1 MKKIKR
7 VLLKLSG
14 EALASGK
21 GVGFSEKFVKE
32 LCGELKTLVKKN
44 YEIGIV
50 VGGGNYFRG
59 KDKVI
64 DRPSADKVG
73 MLATIMNAL
82 ILEGY
87 LKKANVKASVMNS
100 FSIDKVAPLVD
111 ISKAKEKLTKKEI
124 VIFSGGTSN
133 PFFTTD
139 STAVLRALEID
150 ADIILAAKN
159 VDGVYDSDPKKSKN
173 AKRFTKLTFKDV
185 LEKDLQ
191 VMDMA
196 SIAMAKEHN
205 IPIKVFKLVKGNI
218 LKAVSSDIGTFIS

>member
-14 EALASGK
+14 EALAADRGT
-21 GVGFSEKFVKE
+21 GFSEKFVKE
-32 LCGELKTLVKKN
+32 LCEELKSLVKKN
-44 YEIGIV
+44 YEVGVV

-87 LKKANVKASVMNS
+87 LRKAGVKVIVMNS
-100 FSIDKVAPLVD
+100 FSIDKVATLVD
-111 ISKAKEKLTKKEI
+111 INQAKEKLAKKEV

-139 STAVLRALEID
+139 STAVLRALEIN
-150 ADIILAAKN
+150 ADILLAAKN
-159 VDGVYDSDPKKSKN
+159 VDGVYDSDPKKNKN
-173 AKRFTKLTFKDV
+173 AKRFKKLTFKEV

-191 VMDMA
+191 AMDMA
-196 SIAMAKEHN
+196 SIAMAKEHGM
-205 IPIKVFKLVKGNI
+205 PIKVFKLTKGNI